1 MASERDGGIARH
13 LRAIL
18 GKGTAGQRAR
28 TDAQLLERFRDRG
41 GEAAELSFTLLI
53 ERHGPMVLR
62 TCRAILRDEQDVQDA
77 FQAVFLVLVHKAG
90 SLWVEDSLGPWLHA
104 VSLRVAISARD
115 SLIRRRMHERRA
127 AERTPQASDE
137 GREAGD
143 LAPVIHEEVGRLPDG
158 YRRAVVLCDL
168 EGLSHEEAARRLGWP
183 IGTLKSRQARGR
195 DKLRARLTRRGLAPT
210 VTGFAT
216 LLATERASAS
226 AALPLRL
233 VDSTSRIAALVARN
247 QGAAGM
253 ISTTAIVL
261 TRGVL
266 HAMFLNRLK
275 IAASVLFAISLTSA
289 AAAWSLRAE
298 SGAEPAP
305 TPTPTPAP
313 VAVAA
318 AGSPPVGGLRPADPP
333 EAESHSRVYT
343 VEARD
348 LATDSPMADVK
359 ITLKIR
365 PRNGNGPK
373 LAATTD
379 ASGTARFTP
388 SLEEEVQY
396 AFVTAD
402 REGFV
407 PLAIRWDYKES
418 SPKAP
423 DRFLFQMEKGT
434 SIGGHVLDQH
444 GRPVGGATVV
454 VRASKGYPRSPQWI
468 AHGDVSTKADAEGRW
483 SFPNVPGQGANF
495 SLSAYH
501 HLCLGDRGSYHPEP
515 FKPEAALR
523 DRSAVLT
530 LDRGTLVQG
539 TVVAPDGKP
548 VPDAEVVYGSSTRSV
563 FNRIPALKTDAQ
575 GKFELGIKPGVATS
589 LTILKPGYS
598 PVRQPLRVGTVPQQL
613 TATLPPGRTI
623 RGRLIDRAGKPL
635 RGRLDVTSWRGSETL
650 QKELL
655 TDADGRFVW
664 NDAPD
669 DEVAFRVQA
678 SGYGAKDDVVLGLG
692 EHTIV
697 LDRETSIKGM
707 VVDAGTGRPIPR
719 FSMTMAT
726 VNAPG
731 QDRIWQRGF
740 DLDDKV
746 KKTPGEFEYLLDLP
760 AHQYLLRVQAEG
772 YLPTDSGLFSAEG
785 GTLPLT
791 FRLTKAA
798 PIQGTVL
805 NADGS
810 PTRGGTIFL
819 VPADD
824 HFRLLNGDA
833 DQNNRKRLIQARISP
848 DGRFSLPPQRDA
860 YVLVV
865 PVETGIAVVPS
876 AELRGDHTIQLK
888 PWARVSGTLKI
899 DGKPAVDSE
908 CYVLIDEA
916 THSEDGPYLDV
927 RSHFKTD
934 SNGRFEIAR
943 LMPGRHT
950 IGQWVSNGVERR
962 IWFVNLATLD
972 VKGGERFELKI
983 GDRGRKVT
991 GRLKVP
997 AASGD
1002 WMIRKAEVAP
1012 RGAKATAILNNVRI
1026 DPDGRFSAEDLA
1038 PGDHTLRIA
1047 LHEPP
1052 PENACGWGRLVAAFS
1067 SELTITGGA
1076 NDPPLDLGSLEPAEV
1091 AGEALRVG
1099 DEAPDFSV
1107 KTLSGKDL
1115 KLVDF
1120 KGRFVLLD
1128 FWATW
1133 CAPCVAE
1140 LPNLNAIHEAHVKD
1154 PRLAIVSLS
1163 LDETP
1168 AAAESVVKAQKL
1180 AWLQGFVGPDSAV
1193 VTTYG
1198 ASAIPATFLIGP
1210 DGEILAAGL
1219 RGEALKSAVA
1229 KALKP

>member
-1 MASERDGGIARH
+1 MTSERDGSIAH
-13 LRAIL
+13 YLRAIL
-18 GKGTAGQRAR
+18 GRGTVGERAR

-115 SLIRRRMHERRA
+115 SLIRRRTHERRA
-127 AERTPQASDE
+127 TERTPQASAEDR
-137 GREAGD
+137 GNDD
-143 LAPVIHEEVGRLPDG
+143 LAPAIHEEVGKLPDG

-195 DKLRARLTRRGLAPT
+195 DKLRARLLRRGLAPAA
-210 VTGFAT
+210 TGFAT
-216 LLATERASAS
+216 LLATERAFAS
-226 AALPLRL
+226 VALPLRL
-233 VDSTSRIAALVARN
+233 VNSTSRIAALVARN

-266 HAMFLNRLK
+266 HAMFVKRLK
-275 IAASVLFAISLTSA
+275 IAASVLFVLGSFSGATTWL
-289 AAAWSLRAE
+289 LRAE
-298 SGAEPAP
+298 SVAEPAH
-305 TPTPTPAP
+305 TPSSTP
-313 VAVAA
+313 VAVAVA
-318 AGSPPVGGLRPADPP
+318 PPVEAPRPVEPP
-333 EAESHSRVYT
+333 KDESSSRVYT

-348 LATDSPMADVK
+348 LATNSPLADVK
-359 ITLKIR
+359 LTMKVM
-365 PRNGNGPK
+365 PRNGDGPK
-373 LAATTD
+373 LEATTD

-388 SLEEEVQY
+388 SLAKEVWY
-396 AFVTAD
+396 ASVTAD

-407 PLAIRWDYKES
+407 PLAIRWDYHES

-434 SIGGHVLDQH
+434 PIGGHVLDQH
-444 GRPVGGATVV
+444 GKPVGGATIVI
-454 VRASKGYPRSPQWI
+454 RASKGYPESPQRI
-468 AHGDVSTKADAEGRW
+468 SLDYQSTKADAEGRW
-483 SFPNVPGQGANF
+483 SFPNVPAQGVEFRLA
-495 SLSAYH
+495 AYH
-501 HLCLGDRGSYHPEP
+501 HLCLEDRPFYVPVA
-515 FKPEAALR
+515 FKPESALR
-523 DRSAVLT
+523 DGSAVLT
-530 LDRGTLVQG
+530 LERGTPILG
-539 TVVAPDGKP
+539 RVVTADGKS
-548 VPDAEVVYGSSTRSV
+548 VADAEVAYGEGRPV
-563 FNRIPALKTDAQ
+563 ANRIPPVRTDAD
-575 GKFELGIKPGVATS
+575 GRFTLGIKPGVATS
-589 LTILKPGYS
+589 LTVQHPGFG
-598 PVRQPLRVGTVPQQL
+598 PVRQKVRAGAEPQPLTI
-613 TATLPPGRTI
+613 ALPPARTI
-623 RGRLIDRAGKPL
+623 RGRLVDRAGKPL
-635 RGRLDVTSWRGSETL
+635 RGRLDLRTWRGSETL
-650 QKELL
+650 QKEIL

-669 DEVAFRVQA
+669 DSVVFQA
-678 SGYGAKDDVVLGLG
+678 QAIGYGAKDDVTLGPG

-697 LDRETSIKGM
+697 LDRETSVKGT
-707 VVDAGTGRPIPR
+707 VVDAETGEPIPQ
-719 FSMTMAT
+719 FSITMAT
-726 VNAPG
+726 VKVP
-731 QDRIWQRGF
+731 REPLIWQRGF
-740 DLDDKV
+740 DLDGEAEKA
-746 KKTPGEFEYLLDLP
+746 PGEFEYLLDFP

-791 FRLTKAA
+791 FRLTKAE

-810 PTRGGTIFL
+810 PTRGGTIYL

-833 DQNNRKRLIQARISP
+833 DQNDRKGAIRAKISA
-848 DGRFSLPPQRDA
+848 DGRFSLPSQRDP
-860 YVLVV
+860 YVLIV
-865 PVETGIAVVPS
+865 PAEAGIAIVPS
-876 AELRGDHTIQLK
+876 AERRGDRTIPLK

-908 CYVLIDEA
+908 CYVLMDEA
-916 THSEDGPYLDV
+916 TPSRNGPYLDV

-934 SNGRFEIAR
+934 SNGRFEITR
-943 LMPGRHT
+943 LMPGRHK
-950 IGQWVSNGVERR
+950 IGHWVSNGVERR
-962 IWFVNLATLD
+962 NWFINLATLD
-972 VKGGERFELKI
+972 VKGGEKFDLKI

-997 AASGD
+997 AASDD
-1002 WMIRKAEVAP
+1002 WMIRKAEVVP
-1012 RGAKATAILNNVRI
+1012 RGANATTILNNVRI
-1026 DPDGRFSAEDLA
+1026 DPNGHFRAEDLA
-1038 PGDHTLRIA
+1038 PGDYTLRIA

-1052 PENACGWGRLVAAFS
+1052 PENACGWGGLVAAFS
-1067 SELTITGGA
+1067 SELTIAGGA
-1076 NDPPLDLGSLEPAEV
+1076 NDPPVDLGLLEPAEV

-1107 KTLSGKDL
+1107 KALSGKEL
-1115 KLVDF
+1115 KLADF

-1140 LPNLNAIHEAHVKD
+1140 LPNLEAIHEAHVKD
-1154 PRLAIVSLS
+1154 PRLAVVSLS

-1180 AWLQGFVGPDSAV
+1180 AWLQGFVGPESAV
-1193 VTTYG
+1193 VTAYG

-1210 DGEILAAGL
+1210 DGQILAAGL